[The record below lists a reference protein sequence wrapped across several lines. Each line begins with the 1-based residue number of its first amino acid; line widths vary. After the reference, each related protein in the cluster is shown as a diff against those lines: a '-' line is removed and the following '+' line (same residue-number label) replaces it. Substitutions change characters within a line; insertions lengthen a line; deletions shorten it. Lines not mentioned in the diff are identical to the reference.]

1 MNLIYVIL
9 IAVGLFI
16 VLILAGLAVVN
27 YSGEEMYEK
36 YKQTAN
42 VYSNI
47 SALEFANKIINTLF
61 FGEIV
66 IEERLGLFCDC
77 YISSGKLVLSQNY
90 SRENNLAGLAI
101 CAHEIGHALQFK
113 NQKEKMK
120 KYAKKLKISKILS
133 KFITPIIILSIIL
146 IFFDKLF
153 FSLIGL
159 GMAIIIFITA
169 LAVKMSTIKIEKEA
183 SENAITL
190 LQNYTDLT
198 MPEIEIANTFLDSAK
213 LTYVADLLKS
223 MLRWTGL
230 TRR

>member
-101 CAHEIGHALQFK
+101 CAHELGHALQFK